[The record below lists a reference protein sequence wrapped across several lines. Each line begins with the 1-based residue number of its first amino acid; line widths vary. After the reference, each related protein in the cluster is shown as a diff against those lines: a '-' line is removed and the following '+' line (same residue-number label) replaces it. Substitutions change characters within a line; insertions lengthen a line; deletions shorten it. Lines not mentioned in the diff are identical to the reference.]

1 MQKTELVIKYRLLSF
16 LADFLWEKW
25 RFLYFRLG
33 VFGGGGSSGG
43 VSGWCQK
50 SEIGAT
56 YQDELG
62 KSQANQEDRLID

>member
-1 MQKTELVIKYRLLSF
+1 MIEYRLSSF
-16 LADFLWEKW
+16 LADFPWEKW

-50 SEIGAT
+50 SEIGAA

-62 KSQANQEDRLID
+62 LGMS